1 MDMEEILM
9 KIAKGIETKCGG
21 GGCPCEEGCEVY
33 SDEDCLDRI
42 VAWLKE
48 MIETE
53 PFEED

>member
-33 SDEDCLDRI
+33 SDKDCLDRI
-42 VAWLKE
+42 VAWLKV